1 MNDKQSFFER
11 LKSSAAT
18 EWRAYTEH
26 PFTNAM
32 ADGSLPEVAFRH
44 YLVQDYLFLI
54 DYGRLLALA
63 VARSP
68 DLKTMTRLAELL
80 TVVLQTEMCLH
91 RSYAAE
97 FGIGHEELERERKA
111 PTTQGYTD
119 FLLRVAAIG
128 DFAELVAALLPCMWG
143 FCEIGQRLAD
153 RPRPSD
159 ERYARWID
167 TYAAPEFAE
176 VARWCRDLLDR
187 LADGLP
193 DRDVRRLEEAF
204 VTSSRYEWR
213 FWDMAWKRESWQV

>member
-1 MNDKQSFFER
+1 MRGIGNGTLDIEKFKVWVR
-11 LKSSAAT
+11 
-18 EWRAYTEH
+18 
-26 PFTNAM
+26 
-32 ADGSLPEVAFRH
+32 
-44 YLVQDYLFLI
+44 QDYLFLI

-80 TVVLQTEMCLH
+80 TAVLETEMHLH
-91 RSYAAE
+91 RSYAGE
-97 FGIGHEELERERKA
+97 FGIGHEELEREQKA

-119 FLLRVAAIG
+119 FLLRVAGMG

-143 FCEIGQRLAD
+143 FCEIWQRLAGQL
-153 RPRPSD
+153 RPSD

-193 DRDVRRLEEAF
+193 ERDLWRLEEAF
-204 VTSSRYEWR
+204 VTSSRFEWR
-213 FWDMAWKRESWQV
+213 FCDMAWKRESWQV